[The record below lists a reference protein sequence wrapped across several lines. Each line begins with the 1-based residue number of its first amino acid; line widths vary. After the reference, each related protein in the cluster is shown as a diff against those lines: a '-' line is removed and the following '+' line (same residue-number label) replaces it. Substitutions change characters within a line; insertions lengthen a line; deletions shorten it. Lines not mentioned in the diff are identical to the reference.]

1 MIFVLVFYGVFFH
14 IYVIPKRKFSRNT
27 SSSLQEA
34 LAEEK
39 QAKESN
45 SPNVKI
51 SEDEDGAMA
60 VLKLSEGVTKKL
72 DLIIARLNS
81 VDSRM
86 EELNITVKGLQ
97 SKISSMEIE
106 SDSVKDMQK
115 SLDEKFTHMENN
127 SSKFLAH
134 PRCKNLF
141 RSEVT

>member
-14 IYVIPKRKFSRNT
+14 ICITPKRTFSRNT

-39 QAKESN
+39 PAKESN

-72 DLIIARLNS
+72 DLI
-81 VDSRM
+81 
-86 EELNITVKGLQ
+86 
-97 SKISSMEIE
+97 
-106 SDSVKDMQK
+106 
-115 SLDEKFTHMENN
+115 
-127 SSKFLAH
+127 LA
-134 PRCKNLF
+134 
-141 RSEVT
+141 